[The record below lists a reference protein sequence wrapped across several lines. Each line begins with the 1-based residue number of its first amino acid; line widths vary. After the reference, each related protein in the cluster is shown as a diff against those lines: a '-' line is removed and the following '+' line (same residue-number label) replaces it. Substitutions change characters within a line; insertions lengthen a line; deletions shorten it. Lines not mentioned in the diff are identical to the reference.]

1 MQLPEDSVEALCIHE
16 PTHNLEDG
24 HGIELRNKMIGPR
37 GEKAFKRDQDLFY
50 KGKWHYLKF

>member
-1 MQLPEDSVEALCIHE
+1 MQLPEDSLEALSIHE

-37 GEKAFKRDQDLFY
+37 GEKAFKRNQDLFY
-50 KGKWHYLKF
+50 MGKGHYWVF